1 MLVLYKNKIHLWIK
15 SILCSL
21 FSYKPYTDTH
31 TPLYDAMLQELKVI
45 VAEIKSVKDQLHKDK
60 QMLEE
65 ELIKRDVIIHSM
77 IEHLPDMLWFKDTQ
91 GKYLYANKAIR
102 ENLLLSTNPIG
113 QTDVELAKQAKLV
126 WGDREHTFGETCGN
140 SDMDVLANNYVGK
153 EYVESGK
160 VRGKILHLAV
170 NKSIVKASDK
180 VIGVVGSGRDITEY
194 REELI
199 NSGKEDIFKINEFK
213 NKDDY

>member
-1 MLVLYKNKIHLWIK
+1 MSYVNKIYLWIT
-15 SILCSL
+15 SILCSII
-21 FSYKPYTDTH
+21 SYRPFTDIH
-31 TPLYDAMLQELKVI
+31 TPLYDSMLQELRVI
-45 VAEIKSVKDQLHKDK
+45 VDEIKAVKDQLHKDK

-126 WGDREHTFGETCGN
+126 WGDREHTFGEMCGN
-140 SDMDVLANNYVGK
+140 SDKDVLANNYVGK

-160 VRGKILHLAV
+160 VKGKILHLAV
-170 NKSIVKASDK
+170 NKSIVIVKGK
-180 VIGVVGSGRDITEY
+180 VLGIVGSSRDITLY

-199 NSGKEDIFKINEFK
+199 NSGKEDIFKVNEFS
-213 NKDDY
+213 NKDE

>member
-1 MLVLYKNKIHLWIK
+1 MSYVNKIHLLIK
-15 SILCSL
+15 SILCSII
-21 FSYKPYTDTH
+21 SYRPFTDIH
-31 TPLYDAMLQELKVI
+31 TPLYDSMLQELRVI
-45 VAEIKSVKDQLHKDK
+45 VDEIKAVKDQLHKDK

-126 WGDREHTFGETCGN
+126 WEDREHTFGEMCGN
-140 SDMDVLANNYVGK
+140 SDKDVLEHNYVGK

-160 VRGKILHLAV
+160 VKGKILHLAV

-180 VIGVVGSGRDITEY
+180 IIGVVGSGRDITEY

-199 NSGKEDIFKINEFK
+199 N
-213 NKDDY
+213 

>member
-1 MLVLYKNKIHLWIK
+1 MEYINKIHLWIK
-15 SILCSL
+15 SILCSIL
-21 FSYKPYTDTH
+21 SYRPFTDIH
-31 TPLYDAMLQELKVI
+31 TPLYDSMLQELRVI
-45 VAEIKSVKDQLHKDK
+45 VDEIKAVKDQLHKDK

-102 ENLLLSTNPIG
+102 ENLLLSSNPIG

-126 WGDREHTFGETCGN
+126 WGDREHTFGEMCGN
-140 SDMDVLANNYVGK
+140 SDKDVLANNYVGK

-160 VRGKILHLAV
+160 VKGKILHLAV
-170 NKSIVKASDK
+170 NKSIVIVKGK
-180 VIGVVGSGRDITEY
+180 ILGVVGSGRDITLY

-199 NSGKEDIFKINEFK
+199 NSGKEDIFKVNEFS
-213 NKDDY
+213 NKDE

>member
-1 MLVLYKNKIHLWIK
+1 MEYINKIHLWIK
-15 SILCSL
+15 SILCSII
-21 FSYKPYTDTH
+21 SYRPFTDIH
-31 TPLYDAMLQELKVI
+31 TPLYDSMLQELRVI
-45 VAEIKSVKDQLHKDK
+45 VDEIKAVKDQLHKDK

-113 QTDVELAKQAKLV
+113 QTDVELAKQAKLI
-126 WGDREHTFGETCGN
+126 WGDREHTFGEMCGN
-140 SDMDVLANNYVGK
+140 SDIDVLEHNYIGK

-160 VRGKILHLAV
+160 VKGKMLHLAV
-170 NKSIVKASDK
+170 NKSIVTVNDK
-180 VIGVVGSGRDITEY
+180 VLGVVGSGRDITLY

-199 NSGKEDIFKINEFK
+199 NSGKEDIFKVNEFK
-213 NKDDY
+213 NKDE

>member
-1 MLVLYKNKIHLWIK
+1 MIITYLNKIQLWIK
-15 SILCSL
+15 SALCSM
-21 FSYKPYTDTH
+21 FSYKPFTDTH
-31 TPLYDAMLQELKVI
+31 TPLYDSMLQELKII
-45 VAEIKSVKDQLHKDK
+45 VAEIKAVKDQLHKDK

-65 ELIKRDVIIHSM
+65 ELIKRDVIIQSM

-126 WGDREHTFGETCGN
+126 WGDREHTFGEMCGN
-140 SDMDVLANNYVGK
+140 SDKDVLTNNYVGK

-160 VRGKILHLAV
+160 VKGKILHLAV
-170 NKSIVKASDK
+170 NKSIVIVKGK
-180 VIGVVGSGRDITEY
+180 IIGVVGSGRDITKY

-199 NSGKEDIFKINEFK
+199 NSGKEDIFKVNEFK
-213 NKDDY
+213 NKDE

>member
-1 MLVLYKNKIHLWIK
+1 MLSFLYKAEMTIRSFFCN
-15 SILCSL
+15 L
-21 FSYKPYTDTH
+21 FSTNPLTCTS
-31 TPLYDAMLQELKVI
+31 TPLYDSMIKELQNI
-45 VAEIKSVKDQLHKDK
+45 VEEIKAIKDQLHSDK
-60 QMLEE
+60 QLLEE
-65 ELIKRDVIIHSM
+65 ELMKRDVIIHSM
-77 IEHLPDMLWFKDTQ
+77 IENLPDMLWFKDTE

-126 WGDREHTFGETCGN
+126 WGDREHTFGEMCGN
-140 SDMDVLANNYVGK
+140 SDKDVLINNYVGK

-180 VIGVVGSGRDITEY
+180 IIGVVGSGRDITEY

>member
-1 MLVLYKNKIHLWIK
+1 ML
-15 SILCSL
+15 SFLCKTEMAIRSFFYNL
-21 FSYKPYTDTH
+21 FSTNPLTYTS
-31 TPLYDAMLQELKVI
+31 TPLYDSMIKELQNI
-45 VAEIKSVKDQLHKDK
+45 VEEIKSIKDQLHSDK
-60 QMLEE
+60 QLLEE
-65 ELIKRDVIIHSM
+65 ELMKRDVIIHSM
-77 IEHLPDMLWFKDTQ
+77 IEHLPDMLWFKDTE

-126 WGDREHTFGETCGN
+126 WGDREHTFGEMCGN
-140 SDMDVLANNYVGK
+140 SDEDVLANNYVGK

-180 VIGVVGSGRDITEY
+180 IIGVVGSGRDITEY

>member
-1 MLVLYKNKIHLWIK
+1 MKYMVKFQLWIK
-15 SILCSL
+15 SFLCQL
-21 FSYKPYTDTH
+21 FSYKPFTDTH
-31 TPLYDAMLQELKVI
+31 TPLYDSMLQELKII
-45 VAEIKSVKDQLHKDK
+45 VAEIKAVKDQLHKDK

-102 ENLLLSTNPIG
+102 ENLLLSANPIG

-126 WGDREHTFGETCGN
+126 WGDREHTFGEMCGN
-140 SDMDVLANNYVGK
+140 SDMDVLTNNYVGK

-160 VRGKILHLAV
+160 VKGKILHLAV
-170 NKSIVKASDK
+170 NKSIVIVKGK
-180 VIGVVGSGRDITEY
+180 VLGVVGSGRDITLY

-199 NSGKEDIFKINEFK
+199 NSGKEDIFKVNEFS
-213 NKDDY
+213 NKDE

>member
-1 MLVLYKNKIHLWIK
+1 MLTLYTNKIRLWIK
-15 SILCSL
+15 SILCGI
-21 FSYKPYTDTH
+21 FSYRPFTDMH
-31 TPLYDAMLQELKVI
+31 TPLYDSMLQELRVI
-45 VAEIKSVKDQLHKDK
+45 VDEIKAVKDQLHKDK
-60 QMLEE
+60 QILEE

-113 QTDVELAKQAKLV
+113 QTDVELAKQAKLI
-126 WGDREHTFGETCGN
+126 WGDREHTFGEMCGN
-140 SDMDVLANNYVGK
+140 SDQDVLENGYIGK

-160 VRGKILHLAV
+160 VKGKILHLAV
-170 NKSIVKASDK
+170 NKSIVIVNGKI
-180 VIGVVGSGRDITEY
+180 IGVVGSGRDITLY

-213 NKDDY
+213 NKDE

>member
-1 MLVLYKNKIHLWIK
+1 MLLFLCKLEISIK
-15 SILCSL
+15 RFFCNL
-21 FSYKPYTDTH
+21 FTLKPFTPTS
-31 TPLYDAMLQELKVI
+31 TPLYDSMLKELQNI
-45 VAEIKSVKDQLHKDK
+45 VEEIKSFKDQLHKDK
-60 QMLEE
+60 ELLEE
-65 ELIKRDVIIHSM
+65 ELVKRDVIINSM
-77 IEHLPDMLWFKDTQ
+77 IENLPDMLWFKDTD

-102 ENLLLSTNPIG
+102 ENLLLSTSPVG
-113 QTDVELAKQAKLV
+113 QTDVELSKQAKLV
-126 WGDREHTFGETCGN
+126 WGDRQHTFGETCGN
-140 SDMDVLANNYVGK
+140 SDKDVLKHNYVGK

-180 VIGVVGSGRDITEY
+180 IIGVVGSGRDITEY

-199 NSGKEDIFKINEFK
+199 NSGKEDIFKVNEFE

>member
-1 MLVLYKNKIHLWIK
+1 MTYVNKFQLWIK
-15 SILCSL
+15 SFFCSL
-21 FSYKPYTDTH
+21 FTLKPFTSTH
-31 TPLYDAMLQELKVI
+31 TPLYDSMLQELKII
-45 VAEIKSVKDQLHKDK
+45 VAEIKAVKDQLHSDK
-60 QMLEE
+60 KFLEE

-126 WGDREHTFGETCGN
+126 WGDREHTFGEMCGN
-140 SDMDVLANNYVGK
+140 SDKDVLANNYVSK

-160 VRGKILHLAV
+160 VKGKILHVAV
-170 NKSIVKASDK
+170 NKSIVIVNGK
-180 VIGVVGSGRDITEY
+180 VIGVVGSGRDITLY

-213 NKDDY
+213 NKDE

>member
-1 MLVLYKNKIHLWIK
+1 MLVLYINKIHLWIK
-15 SILCSL
+15 SMLCSL
-21 FSYKPYTDTH
+21 FSYKPFTDTH

-45 VAEIKSVKDQLHKDK
+45 VAEIKAVKDQLHKDK

-126 WGDREHTFGETCGN
+126 WGDRQHTFGELCGN
-140 SDMDVLANNYVGK
+140 SDQDILEHNYIGK

-160 VRGKILHLAV
+160 VKGKILHLAV
-170 NKSIVKASDK
+170 NKSIVTVNDK
-180 VIGVVGSGRDITEY
+180 VLGVVGSGRDITLY

-199 NSGKEDIFKINEFK
+199 NSGKEDIFKVNEFK
-213 NKDDY
+213 NKDE

>member
-1 MLVLYKNKIHLWIK
+1 MVYVNKFQLWFK
-15 SILCSL
+15 SFFCSL
-21 FSYKPYTDTH
+21 ITLKPFTPTH
-31 TPLYDAMLQELKVI
+31 TPLYDSMLQELKII
-45 VAEIKSVKDQLHKDK
+45 VAEIKAVKDQLHSDK
-60 QMLEE
+60 QFLEE
-65 ELIKRDVIIHSM
+65 ELIKRDVIIHSL

-126 WGDREHTFGETCGN
+126 WGDREHTFGEMCGN

-160 VRGKILHLAV
+160 VKGKILHLAV
-170 NKSIVKASDK
+170 NKSIVIVNGK
-180 VIGVVGSGRDITEY
+180 VIGVVGSGRDITLY

-199 NSGKEDIFKINEFK
+199 NSGKEDIFKVNEFK
-213 NKDDY
+213 YKDE